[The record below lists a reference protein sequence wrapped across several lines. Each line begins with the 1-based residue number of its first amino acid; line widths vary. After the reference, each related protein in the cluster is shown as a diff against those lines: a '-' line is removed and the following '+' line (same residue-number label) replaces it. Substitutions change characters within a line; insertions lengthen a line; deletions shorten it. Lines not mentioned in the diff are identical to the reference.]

1 MEYNDVLTKL
11 QHYMLTE
18 SLIEESTLLKLVDNK
33 RVKKDS
39 PIQAKPLSTVFKPH
53 ERDSLFWCFYIM
65 KHGDIAYESLLHRN
79 MIIEKKIKIEYVER
93 LRLDKDLVKPY
104 KFASLSHIENKLAN
118 DATID
123 LPTFLILCVIEN
135 INVVFVKNRT
145 YFDLAMN
152 DDPDRYIV
160 YCLDNY
166 KSAFGYEIATNESIT
181 QINAT
186 FFRLDNITKPI
197 KSISSYKVGELVD
210 MCTRLGIEI
219 NNAENKSKTKNELYE
234 AIIKYF

>member
-18 SLIEESTLLKLVDNK
+18 SRIEESTLLKLVDTK
-33 RVKKDS
+33 RVKKES
-39 PIQAKPLSTVFKPH
+39 PIQAKPLSTVFKPQ

-93 LRLDKDLVKPY
+93 LRRDKDLVKPY

-123 LPTFLILCVIEN
+123 LPTFLILCVLEN

-152 DDPDRYIV
+152 DGPDRYIV
-160 YCLDNY
+160 RCLDNY
-166 KSAFGYEIATNESIT
+166 KSVFGYEVATNDSVA

-186 FFRLDNITKPI
+186 FLKLDNITKPI
-197 KSISSYKVGELVD
+197 KSISSYKVSELVD
-210 MCTRLGIEI
+210 MCTRLGIDI
-219 NNAENKSKTKNELYE
+219 NNADNKSKTKNELYE

>member
-18 SLIEESTLLKLVDNK
+18 SRMEESTLLKLVDTK
-33 RVKKDS
+33 RVKKETL
-39 PIQAKPLSTVFKPH
+39 IQVKATTTVFKPQ

-65 KHGDIAYESLLHRN
+65 KHGDITYESILHRN
-79 MIIEKKIKIEYVER
+79 IIIEKKLKIEYVER
-93 LRLDKDLVKPY
+93 LRRDKDVVKPY

-123 LPTFLILCVIEN
+123 LPTFLILCVLEN

-152 DDPDRYIV
+152 DGQDRYIV
-160 YCLDNY
+160 SCLDNY
-166 KSAFGYEIATNESIT
+166 KSVFGYEVATNDSVA

-186 FFRLDNITKPI
+186 FLKLDNITKPI
-197 KSISSYKVGELVD
+197 KSISSYKVGELID
-210 MCTRLGIEI
+210 MCSRLAIDT
-219 NNAENKSKTKNELYE
+219 NNSENKSKTKNELYE
-234 AIIKYF
+234 AIVKYF